1 MRSHCERGKGAYSKH
16 NLEYWESEIGQRRKQ
31 QRAAS
36 TSTSW
41 QQGDELS
48 DDTPQEDYSK
58 MTITKLREI
67 IREKGLK
74 VKNLSKLKKQQLVA
88 FIEKSSL

>member
-1 MRSHCERGKGAYSKH
+1 MRSHCERGEGAYSNH
-16 NLEYWESEIGQRRKQ
+16 NLEYWESEIGRRRKQ

-48 DDTPQEDYSK
+48 DDTTQEDYSK

-74 VKNLSKLKKQQLVA
+74 VKNLSKLKIKTTTCS
-88 FIEKSSL
+88 IY

>member
-1 MRSHCERGKGAYSKH
+1 MNVVR
-16 NLEYWESEIGQRRKQ
+16 EYWESEIGQRRKQ

-58 MTITKLREI
+58 MTIAKLREI

-74 VKNLSKLKKQQLVA
+74 VKNLSKLKNNNL
-88 FIEKSSL
+88 